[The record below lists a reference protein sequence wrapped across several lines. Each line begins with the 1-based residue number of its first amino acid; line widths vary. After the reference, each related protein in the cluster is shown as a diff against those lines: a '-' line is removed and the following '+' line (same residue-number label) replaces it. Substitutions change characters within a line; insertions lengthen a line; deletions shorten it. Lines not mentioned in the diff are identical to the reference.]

1 MIVIGRETVAERL
14 TFPVCIPLMREAMI
28 ALSQGRTRQL
38 LRGILDLG
46 DGNAL
51 GVMPGAMDGSA
62 FGAKLVSVF
71 PGNFTKGG
79 PSHQGV
85 IALFDREDGTPICLV
100 EAGEVTAIRTAAA
113 SAAATDV
120 LARADARHLAILG
133 YGEQAWRHAAAMAQV
148 RKLSRITVWG
158 RSPNV
163 AESFAVRVEA
173 ELGLR
178 CAAAPSVEAAVS
190 DADIVCTTT
199 AAPEPIL
206 FSRQVADGTH
216 LNLVGSSRA
225 GPSEVETALVARAR
239 FFADHRA
246 GVLAQGAEFL
256 NAKAEG
262 LVDDAHVLGEIGEV
276 MAGTLAGRLSDQDV
290 TAYKSL
296 GSVVQDIACAWSL
309 YQAARDGGPAF
320 GAQVVEL

>member
-1 MIVIGRETVAERL
+1 MIVVGRETVARQL
-14 TFPVCIPLMREAMI
+14 TYEVCIPLMREAMI

-46 DGNAL
+46 EGNAL
-51 GVMPGAMDGSA
+51 GVMPGAMDGAA
-62 FGAKLVSVF
+62 FGAKLVSVY
-71 PGNFTKGG
+71 PGNFAKGG

-85 IALFDREDGTPICLV
+85 IALFDPADGTPICLV
-100 EAGEVTAIRTAAA
+100 DAGEVTAIRTAAA

-120 LARADARHLAILG
+120 LARADAHHVAILG
-133 YGEQAWRHAAAMAQV
+133 YGEQAWRHAGAMAAV
-148 RKLSRITVWG
+148 RQLSRITVWG

-163 AESFAVRVEA
+163 ADTFVKRVRD
-173 ELGLR
+173 ELGLN
-178 CAAAPSVEAAVS
+178 CVAAPSVEAAVA
-190 DADIVCTTT
+190 DADIVCTVT
-199 AAPEPIL
+199 AARDPIL
-206 FSRQVADGTH
+206 FSRQVAEGTH

-225 GPSEVETALVARAR
+225 GPSEVDTALVARAR
-239 FFADHRA
+239 FFADHRE

-276 MAGTLAGRLSDQDV
+276 MAGTLPGRLTGADV

-296 GSVVQDIACAWSL
+296 GSVVQDIACAWKL
-309 YQAARDGGPAF
+309 YQSARDGGADF
-320 GAQVVEL
+320 RAQVVEL